1 MSAADAPPAVAWS
14 GDHATTGKPVTVL
27 LVDDQPIVGEA
38 VRRMLA
44 GQSDIQLHFCP
55 DPTKAIDQ
63 ANAIRPTVILQDL
76 VMPEVDGLTLV
87 KFYRANPA
95 TREVPLIVLSTKE
108 EAETKAQAFATG
120 ANDYLVKLP
129 DKLELIARIRYHS
142 RGYVA
147 QLERNEAYRRLAES
161 QALLA
166 REVAEAAKY
175 VASLLPEPV
184 TKGPVQV
191 EWRFIP
197 STQLGGDSFGY
208 HRLDDDH
215 FAFYLLDVSGH
226 GVGASLLSVS
236 AMNVLGAQTL
246 PGVDFRDPARVLA
259 GLNNAFPMD
268 RHNGKYFTIW
278 YGVYRQSARHLT
290 WAGGAHPAALLF
302 TGPNAAGA
310 AMKPLESQGGIIG
323 MMPDMPFESS
333 ACDLGPFAELLL
345 FSDGVYE
352 IERPDGAMWTFDEFA
367 AFTADQPPGPGCID
381 RLLAEARRLR
391 GSDVLGDDFSMVRIL
406 F

>member
-1 MSAADAPPAVAWS
+1 MSAAEAPRTGPPAS
-14 GDHATTGKPVTVL
+14 ERPVTVL

-44 GQSDIQLHFCP
+44 GEPDIQLHFCP
-55 DPTKAIDQ
+55 DPTKAIEQ
-63 ANAIRPTVILQDL
+63 ANAVQPTVILQDL

-108 EAETKAQAFATG
+108 EPETKAQAFATG

-129 DKLELIARIRYHS
+129 DKLELIARVRYHS
-142 RGYVA
+142 RGYIA
-147 QLERNEAYRRLAES
+147 QLERNEAYRKLAES
-161 QALLA
+161 QAMLA
-166 REVAEAAKY
+166 REVAEAARY
-175 VASLLPEPV
+175 VASLLPEPM

-246 PGVDFRDPARVLA
+246 PGVDFRDPGQVLA
-259 GLNNAFPMD
+259 GLNNAFQMD

-278 YGVYRQSARHLT
+278 YGVYRQSARRLT

-302 TGPNAAGA
+302 TGPDSAGA

-323 MMPDMPFESS
+323 MLPDMPFESS

-367 AFTADQPPGPGCID
+367 AFAAAQPPGAARID
-381 RLLAEARRLR
+381 RLLAEARRLHR
-391 GSDVLGDDFSMVRIL
+391 SDVLGDDFSMVRVV

>member
-1 MSAADAPPAVAWS
+1 MSQPEAPAAKPAAADR
-14 GDHATTGKPVTVL
+14 PVTVL

-38 VRRMLA
+38 VRRMFA
-44 GQSDIQLHFCP
+44 AEPDIQFHFCP
-55 DPTKAIDQ
+55 DPTKAIER
-63 ANAIRPTVILQDL
+63 ANAVHPTVILQDL

-129 DKLELIARIRYHS
+129 DKLELIARVRYHS

-147 QLERNEAYRRLAES
+147 QLERNEAYRKLAES
-161 QALLA
+161 EAMLA
-166 REVAEAAKY
+166 HEVAEAARY
-175 VASLLPEPV
+175 VASLLPPPLKE
-184 TKGPVQV
+184 GPIQV

-226 GVGASLLSVS
+226 GVGASLMSVS
-236 AMNVLGAQTL
+236 AMNVLGSQAL
-246 PGVDFRDPARVLA
+246 PGVDFRDPGQVLA
-259 GLNNAFPMD
+259 GLNNAFQMD

-278 YGVYRQSARHLT
+278 YGVYQQSARRLT
-290 WAGGAHPAALLF
+290 WAGGAHPPALLF
-302 TGPNAAGA
+302 TGPDA
-310 AMKPLESQGGIIG
+310 AMRPLESQGGIVG
-323 MMPDMPFESS
+323 LMADMPFESS
-333 ACDLGPFAELLL
+333 SCDLGPSAELLL
-345 FSDGVYE
+345 FSDGVFE
-352 IERPDGAMWTFDEFA
+352 VERPDGTMWAFDEFA
-367 AFTADQPPGPGCID
+367 QFAAARPAGAGRID

-391 GSDVLGDDFSMVRIL
+391 GADLLADDFSMVRVV

>member
-1 MSAADAPPAVAWS
+1 MSAADAPQAPER
-14 GDHATTGKPVTVL
+14 PVTVL

-44 GQSDIQLHFCP
+44 AEPDIRFHFCP
-55 DPTKAIDQ
+55 DPTKAIEQ
-63 ANAIRPTVILQDL
+63 ANAVQPTVILQDL

-108 EAETKAQAFATG
+108 EPETKAQAFATG

-129 DKLELIARIRYHS
+129 DKLELIARVRYHS
-142 RGYVA
+142 RGYIA
-147 QLERNEAYRRLAES
+147 QLERNEAYRKLAES

-166 REVAEAAKY
+166 REVAEAARY
-175 VASLLPEPV
+175 VASLLPEPLP
-184 TKGPVQV
+184 KGPIQV

-246 PGVDFRDPARVLA
+246 PGVDFRDPAPGAVRPQQRLPDGQAQRQVLHH
-259 GLNNAFPMD
+259 LVW
-268 RHNGKYFTIW
+268 RL
-278 YGVYRQSARHLT
+278 SAERP
-290 WAGGAHPAALLF
+290 AADVGGRRPPGGAAVHRAGRRRRRDET
-302 TGPNAAGA
+302 TG
-310 AMKPLESQGGIIG
+310 
-323 MMPDMPFESS
+323 
-333 ACDLGPFAELLL
+333 
-345 FSDGVYE
+345 V
-352 IERPDGAMWTFDEFA
+352 
-367 AFTADQPPGPGCID
+367 PGRHH
-381 RLLAEARRLR
+381 RLDVGRL
-391 GSDVLGDDFSMVRIL
+391 V
-406 F
+406 